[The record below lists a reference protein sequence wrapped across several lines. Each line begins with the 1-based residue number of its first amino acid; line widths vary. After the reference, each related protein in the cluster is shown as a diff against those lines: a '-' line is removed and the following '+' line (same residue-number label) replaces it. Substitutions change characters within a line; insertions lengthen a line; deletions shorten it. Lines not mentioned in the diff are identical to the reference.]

1 MTGRVAA
8 FPSCRG
14 SAQFTP
20 GSRVVK
26 YQLSAVPTGGAQTVR
41 IGLDGI
47 PGNNGGPTTGPRT
60 TFRIDTGK
68 LNRRGNPLYRDCVAH
83 KLNVTTA

>member
-1 MTGRVAA
+1 M
-8 FPSCRG
+8 
-14 SAQFTP
+14 
-20 GSRVVK
+20 K